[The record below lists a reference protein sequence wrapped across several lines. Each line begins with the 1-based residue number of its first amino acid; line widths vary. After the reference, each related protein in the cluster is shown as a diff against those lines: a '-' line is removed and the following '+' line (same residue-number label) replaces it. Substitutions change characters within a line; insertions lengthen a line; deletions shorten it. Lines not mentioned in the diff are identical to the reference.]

1 MQNVQTPLFIR
12 LENLETAET
21 KKGILKWIDEINNLR
36 IQLNNNK
43 KQFLL
48 YTVHTTLIIIV
59 LYYCVLSGITRKQ
72 DCQKKNVKDLLLLC
86 CGGKNVIYTNQ
97 FYVQGKCRR

>member
-72 DCQKKNVKDLLLLC
+72 DCQKK
-86 CGGKNVIYTNQ
+86 T
-97 FYVQGKCRR
+97 

>member
-86 CGGKNVIYTNQ
+86 GGKNVIYTNE